1 MILRAWHVLETLL
14 SSLPG
19 MVYRCRNDPDN
30 TMEYV
35 SAGCIELTG
44 YTPEDFIQ
52 NKRVSYSTLIHPL
65 DREAVKNQVQAA
77 LRG

>member
-1 MILRAWHVLETLL
+1 
-14 SSLPG
+14 
-19 MVYRCRNDPDN
+19 
-30 TMEYV
+30 MEYV

-65 DREAVKNQVQAA
+65 DREAVKNQVQL